1 MKIWIRVLVGLALV
15 MLVASSLPAQQI
27 SATLTGIVSD
37 PSNAV
42 VPQAQI
48 KLRNE
53 SSGSERVTITNNEGY
68 FTFASLDVGDYT
80 YELTV
85 TAKGFLT
92 YKAPGIALSGGEKRN
107 VNVTL
112 KVGSTTEVV
121 ERKVG
126 HADAQRTG
134 QLRRGGQQR
143 GRIHQNDAGVQY
155 PERHEERC
163 ELHR

>member
-1 MKIWIRVLVGLALV
+1 MKIWTRVLVGLALV

-68 FTFASLDVGDYT
+68 FTFASLDVGCLLYT
-80 YELTV
+80 
-85 TAKGFLT
+85 
-92 YKAPGIALSGGEKRN
+92 S
-107 VNVTL
+107 
-112 KVGSTTEVV
+112 
-121 ERKVG
+121 
-126 HADAQRTG
+126 
-134 QLRRGGQQR
+134 
-143 GRIHQNDAGVQY
+143 
-155 PERHEERC
+155 RC
-163 ELHR
+163 V

>member
-1 MKIWIRVLVGLALV
+1 MRRGHEQAMRTWTRVLVGLAFL
-15 MLVASSLPAQQI
+15 MLVASSLPAQST

-42 VPQAQI
+42 VPQAQV

-53 SSGSERVTITNNEGY
+53 SSGSERVTVTNNEGH

-85 TAKGFLT
+85 VAKGFLT

-107 VNVTL
+107 VNR
-112 KVGSTTEVV
+112 S
-121 ERKVG
+121 
-126 HADAQRTG
+126 
-134 QLRRGGQQR
+134 
-143 GRIHQNDAGVQY
+143 
-155 PERHEERC
+155 EE
-163 ELHR
+163 